1 MRKKL
6 PQAYIRYSE
15 DNFLSITQRLRK
27 KTVYGQ
33 ALTIQAMNQP
43 VQEAI
48 QNRRSIREFTGE
60 PVSRDALKKI
70 VSAGIWAPSG
80 LNNQPWRFVL
90 VRDQGTSEQLAQH
103 TTYSHIIIGAPALI
117 MVFLDKEA
125 MYNEV
130 KDHQAVGACIQN
142 MLLTVEELGLG
153 AVWLGQILQNK
164 DKVNEVVSL
173 SNMYDLMAVLALGH
187 PQHRNQ
193 KSQRKPFADFILQE
207 IGGDQE

>member
-1 MRKKL
+1 M
-6 PQAYIRYSE
+6 
-15 DNFLSITQRLRK
+15 D
-27 KTVYGQ
+27 
-33 ALTIQAMNQP
+33 QP
-43 VQEAI
+43 VQDAI
-48 QNRRSIREFTGE
+48 RKRRSIREFTDE
-60 PVSRDALKKI
+60 PVSRDALNKI

-90 VRDQGTSEQLAQH
+90 VRDRDTREQLAQH

-130 KDHQAVGACIQN
+130 KDHQAVGASIQN
-142 MLLTVEELGLG
+142 MLLVIEELGLG

-164 DKVNEVVSL
+164 DKVNEILSL
-173 SNMYDLMAVLALGH
+173 NDMFELMAVLALGH

>member
-1 MRKKL
+1 M
-6 PQAYIRYSE
+6 
-15 DNFLSITQRLRK
+15 D
-27 KTVYGQ
+27 
-33 ALTIQAMNQP
+33 QP
-43 VQEAI
+43 VQDAI
-48 QNRRSIREFTGE
+48 RKRRSIREFTGE
-60 PVSRDALKKI
+60 SVSRDALCKI

-80 LNNQPWRFVL
+80 LNNQPWRFIL
-90 VRDQGTSEQLAQH
+90 VRDRATNEQLAQY

-142 MLLTVEELGLG
+142 MLLAVEELGLG

-164 DKVNEVVSL
+164 DKVNEMLSL
-173 SNMYDLMAVLALGH
+173 SDAFELMAVLAIGH

>member
-1 MRKKL
+1 M
-6 PQAYIRYSE
+6 
-15 DNFLSITQRLRK
+15 D
-27 KTVYGQ
+27 
-33 ALTIQAMNQP
+33 QP
-43 VQEAI
+43 VQDAI
-48 QNRRSIREFTGE
+48 RKRRSIREFTDE
-60 PVSRDALKKI
+60 PVSRDALNKI

-90 VRDQGTSEQLAQH
+90 VRDRDTSEQLAQQ

-142 MLLTVEELGLG
+142 MLLVIEELGLG

-164 DKVNEVVSL
+164 DKVNEILSL
-173 SNMYDLMAVLALGH
+173 SDMFELMAVLALGH